1 MRTARPRTGH
11 LSQPGARRQRAERSH
26 ARPAHARAG
35 AARRLAG
42 GGRGL
47 LLAGGGRGLLL
58 ARVVAA
64 ALALI
69 GAWLPA
75 TAAHAAGT
83 VTIADRAPK
92 EDGGRWKLK
101 MTINYGGTPHLSHIP
116 MLFSFTPT
124 VHYERALTDQS
135 PEKPILN
142 RIPLQNQ
149 QSINESMDVGFSDGS
164 GKVFSITKFDF
175 VLRRDRG
182 FEAGE
187 YDLVIKRASDGVQ
200 MGQRQKITLKGDNE
214 IIDRRAIVFTGEKKK
229 KDKADSAGA
238 ETEKSDGAEEEQAS
252 DAEPASDPAEAPSD
266 AEIPPDEAPPP
277 VSPKQGGC
285 GCRLSPEEVS
295 TPLALPL
302 VALGAAAAL
311 ARRRRARRG

>member
-1 MRTARPRTGH
+1 MRTARPRTGP
-11 LSQPGARRQRAERSH
+11 LSQLGARRQRAERPH
-26 ARPAHARAG
+26 ARPAHARPG
-35 AARRLAG
+35 AASRLAG
-42 GGRGL
+42 GGR
-47 LLAGGGRGLLL
+47 RLLL

-83 VTIADRAPK
+83 VTIADRSPK
-92 EDGGRWKLK
+92 EDDGRWKLK

-187 YDLVIKRASDGVQ
+187 YELVIKRASDGVQ
-200 MGQRQKITLKGDNE
+200 MGQKQKITLQGENE

-229 KDKADSAGA
+229 KDDKAADKADAEKSG
-238 ETEKSDGAEEEQAS
+238 ETEKVQGSEG
-252 DAEPASDPAEAPSD
+252 EPASEPAEAEAPSD
-266 AEIPPDEAPPP
+266 AELPPDEAPPP
-277 VSPKQGGC
+277 VEPKQGGC
-285 GCRLSPEEVS
+285 GCRLSPEEAA

-302 VALGAAAAL
+302 VALGAAAAV
-311 ARRRRARRG
+311 ARRNRARRARRG

>member
-1 MRTARPRTGH
+1 M
-11 LSQPGARRQRAERSH
+11 
-26 ARPAHARAG
+26 
-35 AARRLAG
+35 
-42 GGRGL
+42 
-47 LLAGGGRGLLL
+47 L
-58 ARVVAA
+58 ARVVAV
-64 ALALI
+64 ALALL

-83 VTIADRAPK
+83 VTLADRSPK

-101 MTINYGGTPHLSHIP
+101 MTINYGGTPHLGHIP

-142 RIPLQNQ
+142 KIPLQNQ
-149 QSINESMDVGFSDGS
+149 QAINESMDVGFSDGS

-187 YDLVIKRASDGVQ
+187 YELVIKRASDGVQ
-200 MGQRQKITLKGDNE
+200 MGQKQRITLQGENE
-214 IIDRRAIVFTGEKKK
+214 VIDRRAIVFTGEKKK
-229 KDKADSAGA
+229 KDTSAGKADA
-238 ETEKSDGAEEEQAS
+238 EKGDEPATEEDAAS
-252 DAEPASDPAEAPSD
+252 EPASDAAEADAPSGD
-266 AEIPPDEAPPP
+266 ALPDEAPPP
-277 VSPKQGGC
+277 VDPKQGGC
-285 GCRLSPEEVS
+285 GCRLAPAEAA

-302 VALGAAAAL
+302 VALGAAAAF

>member
-1 MRTARPRTGH
+1 MRTARPRTGP
-11 LSQPGARRQRAERSH
+11 LSQLGARRQRAERPH
-26 ARPAHARAG
+26 ARPASARPG
-35 AARRLAG
+35 AASRLAG
-42 GGRGL
+42 GGR
-47 LLAGGGRGLLL
+47 RLLL

-83 VTIADRAPK
+83 VNIADRSPK
-92 EDGGRWKLK
+92 EDDGRWKLK
-101 MTINYGGTPHLSHIP
+101 MTINYGGTPHLAHIP

-187 YDLVIKRASDGVQ
+187 YELVIKRASDGVQ
-200 MGQRQKITLKGDNE
+200 MGQKQKITLQGENE

-229 KDKADSAGA
+229 KDDKAADKTDAEKSG
-238 ETEKSDGAEEEQAS
+238 ETEKVQGSEG
-252 DAEPASDPAEAPSD
+252 EPASEPAEAEAPSD
-266 AEIPPDEAPPP
+266 AELPPDEAPPP
-277 VSPKQGGC
+277 VEPKQGGC
-285 GCRLSPEEVS
+285 GCRLSPEEAA

-302 VALGAAAAL
+302 VALGAAAAV

>member
-1 MRTARPRTGH
+1 MRTARPRTGP
-11 LSQPGARRQRAERSH
+11 LSQLGARRQRAERPH
-26 ARPAHARAG
+26 ARPAHARPG
-35 AARRLAG
+35 AASRLAG
-42 GGRGL
+42 GGRQ
-47 LLAGGGRGLLL
+47 LLL

-83 VTIADRAPK
+83 VSIVDRSPK
-92 EDGGRWKLK
+92 EDDGRWKLK

-187 YDLVIKRASDGVQ
+187 YELVIKRASDGVQ
-200 MGQRQKITLKGDNE
+200 VGQKQKITLQGENE

-229 KDKADSAGA
+229 KDDKAADKPDAEKSG
-238 ETEKSDGAEEEQAS
+238 ETEKVQGSEG
-252 DAEPASDPAEAPSD
+252 EPASEPAEAEAPSD
-266 AEIPPDEAPPP
+266 AELPPDEAPPP
-277 VSPKQGGC
+277 VEPKQGGC
-285 GCRLSPEEVS
+285 GCRLSPEEAA

-302 VALGAAAAL
+302 VALGAAAAV
-311 ARRRRARRG
+311 ARRNRARRARRG

>member
-26 ARPAHARAG
+26 ARPAHARSG
-35 AARRLAG
+35 AARR
-42 GGRGL
+42 
-47 LLAGGGRGLLL
+47 LAGGGRGLLL

-124 VHYERALTDQS
+124 MHYERALTDQS

-164 GKVFSITKFDF
+164 GKVFTITKFDF

-187 YDLVIKRASDGVQ
+187 YELVIKRASDGVQ
-200 MGQRQKITLKGDNE
+200 MGQKQKITLKGDNE
-214 IIDRRAIVFTGEKKK
+214 IMDRRAIVFTGEKKK
-229 KDKADSAGA
+229 KKDDKAAGA
-238 ETEKSDGAEEEQAS
+238 ETEKSDEAEKEPAS
-252 DAEPASDPAEAPSD
+252 DAEPASDPAEAEAPSD
-266 AEIPPDEAPPP
+266 AELPPDEAPPP

-285 GCRLSPEEVS
+285 GCRLSPEEAA

-302 VALGAAAAL
+302 VALGAAAAI

>member
-1 MRTARPRTGH
+1 MRTARPRTGP
-11 LSQPGARRQRAERSH
+11 LSQLGARRQRAERPH
-26 ARPAHARAG
+26 ARPAHARPG
-35 AARRLAG
+35 AASRLAG
-42 GGRGL
+42 GGR
-47 LLAGGGRGLLL
+47 RLLL

-83 VTIADRAPK
+83 VTIADRSPK
-92 EDGGRWKLK
+92 EDDGRWKLK

-187 YDLVIKRASDGVQ
+187 YELVIKRASDGVQ
-200 MGQRQKITLKGDNE
+200 MGQKQKITLQGENE

-229 KDKADSAGA
+229 KDKPADKADAEKSG
-238 ETEKSDGAEEEQAS
+238 ETEKAQGSEG
-252 DAEPASDPAEAPSD
+252 EPASEPTEAEAPSA
-266 AEIPPDEAPPP
+266 AELPPDEAPPP
-277 VSPKQGGC
+277 VEPKQGGC
-285 GCRLSPEEVS
+285 GCRLSPEEAA

-302 VALGAAAAL
+302 VALGAAAAV
-311 ARRRRARRG
+311 ARRNRARRARRG

>member
-1 MRTARPRTGH
+1 MRTARPRTGP
-11 LSQPGARRQRAERSH
+11 LSQLGARRQRAERPH
-26 ARPAHARAG
+26 ARPAHARPG
-35 AARRLAG
+35 AASRLAG
-42 GGRGL
+42 GGR
-47 LLAGGGRGLLL
+47 RLLL

-83 VTIADRAPK
+83 ATIADRSPK
-92 EDGGRWKLK
+92 EDDGRWKLK

-187 YDLVIKRASDGVQ
+187 YELVIKRASDGVQ
-200 MGQRQKITLKGDNE
+200 VGQKQKITLQGENA

-229 KDKADSAGA
+229 KDKAADKPDA
-238 ETEKSDGAEEEQAS
+238 EKGGEAEKAQGSEG
-252 DAEPASDPAEAPSD
+252 EPASEPAEAEAPSD
-266 AEIPPDEAPPP
+266 AELPPDEAPPP
-277 VSPKQGGC
+277 VEPRQGGC
-285 GCRLSPEEVS
+285 GCRLSPEEAA

-311 ARRRRARRG
+311 ARRIRARRERRG

>member
-1 MRTARPRTGH
+1 MRTARPRPGP
-11 LSQPGARRQRAERSH
+11 LSQLGARRQRAARSH
-26 ARPAHARAG
+26 APAAVG
-35 AARRLAG
+35 AARRLD
-42 GGRGL
+42 GGR
-47 LLAGGGRGLLL
+47 RLLL

-64 ALALI
+64 ALALL

-75 TAAHAAGT
+75 TAAHAAGS
-83 VTIADRAPK
+83 VTIADRSPK
-92 EDGGRWKLK
+92 EDNGRWKLK
-101 MTINYGGTPHLSHIP
+101 MTINYGGTPHLAHIP

-135 PEKPILN
+135 PEKPVLN
-142 RIPLQNQ
+142 KIPLHNQ

-164 GKVFSITKFDF
+164 GKVFSKTKFDF

-200 MGQRQKITLKGDNE
+200 VGQKQKITLQGENE

-229 KDKADSAGA
+229 KDASADKADAQ
-238 ETEKSDGAEEEQAS
+238 KSDEPSGDEAQ
-252 DAEPASDPAEAPSD
+252 AEPASDAAEADVPSD
-266 AEIPPDEAPPP
+266 DAPPDEAPPP
-277 VSPKQGGC
+277 VAPKQGGC
-285 GCRLSPEEVS
+285 GCRLGPDEAA

>member
-1 MRTARPRTGH
+1 MRTARPRSDH
-11 LSQPGARRQRAERSH
+11 LSQLGARRQRAARSH
-26 ARPAHARAG
+26 ARPGAAHAG
-35 AARRLAG
+35 AARRLD
-42 GGRGL
+42 GGR
-47 LLAGGGRGLLL
+47 RLLL

-64 ALALI
+64 ALALL

-83 VTIADRAPK
+83 VTLADRSPK

-101 MTINYGGTPHLSHIP
+101 MTINYGGTPHLGHIP

-124 VHYERALTDQS
+124 MHYERALTDQS
-135 PEKPILN
+135 PEKPVLN
-142 RIPLQNQ
+142 KIPLHNQ

-164 GKVFSITKFDF
+164 GKVFAITKFDF

-200 MGQRQKITLKGDNE
+200 MGQKQKITLQGENE
-214 IIDRRAIVFTGEKKK
+214 VIDRRAIVFTGEKKK
-229 KDKADSAGA
+229 KDTSADKAEKADA
-238 ETEKSDGAEEEQAS
+238 EKSDEPAGDEAQ
-252 DAEPASDPAEAPSD
+252 AEPASDPADADAPSD
-266 AEIPPDEAPPP
+266 GALPDEAPPP
-277 VSPKQGGC
+277 VEPKQGGC
-285 GCRLSPEEVS
+285 GCRLGPDEAA

-302 VALGAAAAL
+302 VALGAAVAL

>member
-1 MRTARPRTGH
+1 MRTARPRTGP
-11 LSQPGARRQRAERSH
+11 LSQLGARRQRAERPH
-26 ARPAHARAG
+26 ARPAHARPG
-35 AARRLAG
+35 AASRLAG
-42 GGRGL
+42 GGR
-47 LLAGGGRGLLL
+47 RLLL

-83 VTIADRAPK
+83 VTIADRSPK
-92 EDGGRWKLK
+92 EDDGRWKLK

-187 YDLVIKRASDGVQ
+187 YELVIKRASDGVQ
-200 MGQRQKITLKGDNE
+200 MGQKQKITLQGENE

-229 KDKADSAGA
+229 KDKAADKPDAEKSG
-238 ETEKSDGAEEEQAS
+238 ETEKAQGSEG
-252 DAEPASDPAEAPSD
+252 EPASEPTEAEAPSA
-266 AEIPPDEAPPP
+266 AELPPDEAPPP
-277 VSPKQGGC
+277 VEPKQGGC
-285 GCRLSPEEVS
+285 GCRLSPEEAA

-302 VALGAAAAL
+302 VALGAAAAV
-311 ARRRRARRG
+311 ARRNRARRARRG

>member
-11 LSQPGARRQRAERSH
+11 LSQLGARRQRAERSH
-26 ARPAHARAG
+26 ARPAHALPG
-35 AARRLAG
+35 AARR
-42 GGRGL
+42 
-47 LLAGGGRGLLL
+47 LAGGGRGLLL

-83 VTIADRAPK
+83 VTIADRSPK
-92 EDGGRWKLK
+92 EDDGRWKLK

-187 YDLVIKRASDGVQ
+187 YELVIKRASDGAQ
-200 MGQRQKITLKGDNE
+200 MGQKQKITLQGDNE

-229 KDKADSAGA
+229 KKEDKADSADA
-238 ETEKSDGAEEEQAS
+238 EKPDEAEKEQAS
-252 DAEPASDPAEAPSD
+252 DSEPESDPAGAEAPSD

-285 GCRLSPEEVS
+285 GCRLSPEEAA

-302 VALGAAAAL
+302 VALGAAAAI
-311 ARRRRARRG
+311 ARRRRARR

>member
-1 MRTARPRTGH
+1 MRTARPRPGH
-11 LSQPGARRQRAERSH
+11 LSQLGARRQRAARSH
-26 ARPAHARAG
+26 APAAPG
-35 AARRLAG
+35 AARRL
-42 GGRGL
+42 GGR
-47 LLAGGGRGLLL
+47 RLLL

-64 ALALI
+64 ALALL

-83 VTIADRAPK
+83 VAIADRSPK

-101 MTINYGGTPHLSHIP
+101 MTINYGGTPHLAHIP

-124 VHYERALTDQS
+124 MHYERALTDQS
-135 PEKPILN
+135 PEKPVLN
-142 RIPLQNQ
+142 KIPLQNQ

-164 GKVFSITKFDF
+164 GKVFSKTKFDF

-200 MGQRQKITLKGDNE
+200 VGQKQKITLQGENE

-229 KDKADSAGA
+229 KDASADKADKADA
-238 ETEKSDGAEEEQAS
+238 EKSG
-252 DAEPASDPAEAPSD
+252 EPASDEAQDEPASDAAEADAPSD
-266 AEIPPDEAPPP
+266 DAMPDEAPPP

-285 GCRLSPEEVS
+285 GCRLGPDEAA

>member
-1 MRTARPRTGH
+1 MRTARPRPGH
-11 LSQPGARRQRAERSH
+11 PSPLGARRQRAERPH
-26 ARPAHARAG
+26 ARPAHARPG
-35 AARRLAG
+35 AAHRLAG
-42 GGRGL
+42 GGR
-47 LLAGGGRGLLL
+47 RLLL

-83 VTIADRAPK
+83 ATIADRSPK
-92 EDGGRWKLK
+92 EDDGRWKLK

-187 YDLVIKRASDGVQ
+187 YELVIKRASDGVQ
-200 MGQRQKITLKGDNE
+200 VGQKQKITLQGENE

-229 KDKADSAGA
+229 KKDDKADGA
-238 ETEKSDGAEEEQAS
+238 DAEKGGEAEKAQDSE
-252 DAEPASDPAEAPSD
+252 AEPASAPAEAEAPSD
-266 AEIPPDEAPPP
+266 AELPPDEAPPP
-277 VSPKQGGC
+277 VAPKQGGC
-285 GCRLSPEEVS
+285 GCRLSPEEAA

-302 VALGAAAAL
+302 VALGAAAAV

>member
-11 LSQPGARRQRAERSH
+11 LSQLGARRQRAARSH
-26 ARPAHARAG
+26 ARPAHAGPG
-35 AARRLAG
+35 AARRLD
-42 GGRGL
+42 
-47 LLAGGGRGLLL
+47 GGRGLLL
-58 ARVVAA
+58 ARVVAV
-64 ALALI
+64 ALALL

-83 VTIADRAPK
+83 VTLADRSPK

-101 MTINYGGTPHLSHIP
+101 MTINYGGTPHLGHIP

-142 RIPLQNQ
+142 KIPLQNQ
-149 QSINESMDVGFSDGS
+149 QAINESMDVGFSDGS

-187 YDLVIKRASDGVQ
+187 YELVIKRASDGVQ
-200 MGQRQKITLKGDNE
+200 MGQKQRITLQGENE
-214 IIDRRAIVFTGEKKK
+214 VIDRRAIVFTGEKKK
-229 KDKADSAGA
+229 KDTSAGKADA
-238 ETEKSDGAEEEQAS
+238 EKGDEPATEEDAAS
-252 DAEPASDPAEAPSD
+252 EPASDAAEADAPSGD
-266 AEIPPDEAPPP
+266 ALPDEAPPP
-277 VSPKQGGC
+277 VDPKQGGC
-285 GCRLSPEEVS
+285 GCRLAPAEAA

-302 VALGAAAAL
+302 VALGAAAAF